1 MLKSLEIHNY
11 AIIDEI
17 YIRFHAQM
25 NIITGETGA
34 GKSILIGA
42 LGLIAG
48 ERADSNVL
56 FNKEA
61 KCSVEA
67 IFDIHAYNLQ
77 DLYTHHDIEYD
88 TETIIRRE
96 IQPSGKSRA
105 FINDTPVTL
114 NVLKDISERLIEINS
129 QNQSMELKS
138 PEYQLSILDAFAD
151 NDTLLKAYQ
160 QDFAERKAIQK
171 ELDFLIEDSQKSAV
185 ELEYLQYQFNE
196 LTSAGLEDIHQENL
210 EQELQTLENAEEIK
224 ASINVIVDQITNSDV
239 NILDALTIA
248 SQSLNKL
255 TKYNTELSDA
265 VEKFDTIRLDLKEIS
280 KELSSIEER
289 TEYDRERIVEIQ
301 EKLSLLYKLQKKHNT
316 LDTAALIMMRDD
328 MEARLGNIQN
338 SSEKIDPL
346 KAKVASLTKTLTTK
360 ATELS
365 TKRKKVITKIEQDIV
380 GYLSQLGMA
389 NSVFKININTSEGT
403 LKATGM
409 DEVQFLFT
417 ANKGGHLQELKKA
430 ISGGEMSRFMLS
442 LKSVLA
448 TKMHMP
454 TIIFDEIDTG
464 VSGEVAHKVG
474 EILNALSS
482 THQMIA
488 ITHLP
493 QLASKGSHHLYVY
506 KNTDATR
513 TVTHIKILT
522 PDQRIEEVAKMLSGE
537 KVTDAALVNAKEL
550 LGS

>member
-17 YIRFHAQM
+17 YIRFHAEM

-56 FNKEA
+56 FNKET

-151 NDTLLKAYQ
+151 NDSLLKSYQ

-224 ASINVIVDQITNSDV
+224 ASINVIVDQISNSDV

-289 TEYDRERIVEIQ
+289 TEYDRERIIEIQ

-316 LDTAALIMMRDD
+316 LDTAALIVLRDD

-360 ATELS
+360 AIELS
-365 TKRKKVITKIEQDIV
+365 TKRKKVIAKIEQDIV

-389 NSVFKININTSEGT
+389 NSVFKININNSEDS
-403 LKATGM
+403 LKTNGM

-506 KNTDATR
+506 KNTDTMR